1 MVLDGLALV
10 ADVLALVPD
19 GRLWFWWACLVLQS
33 DRRRGQLDLGHSLVG
48 AWSSDRRREQL
59 GRGHSLAADGSS

>member
-1 MVLDGLALV
+1 
-10 ADVLALVPD
+10 
-19 GRLWFWWACLVLQS
+19 
-33 DRRRGQLDLGHSLVG
+33 VG